1 MYFIVDTISAGHMN
15 LRNKEGKAG
24 DHSRM
29 NGHVELKRSCRVK
42 KSQFAHLNQSL
53 LFDQLVNR

>member
-1 MYFIVDTISAGHMN
+1 MN
-15 LRNKEGKAG
+15 LRNKESKPG

-29 NGHVELKRSCRVK
+29 NGHVELKRSCRVR